1 MTNNLKNLLILS
13 SALLLTLILYLGY
26 QQTLTGQKISL
37 EEFLIK
43 VKNQEVK
50 TITLT
55 GKTNITFQTKDGK
68 IFKTSKDPDESLTKI
83 FKDYGIPSTTIFS
96 LEINQETNNWRD
108 IVLTLL
114 FNILPF
120 LLIIWIFWQIFRQA
134 QRGTT
139 QIFTFGKSGIKV
151 YNPDDP
157 NKVTFK
163 DVANLE
169 EAKQELM
176 EVVEF
181 LKNPDKFLKIG
192 AKIPKGSFAGRA
204 ARKR

>member
-13 SALLLTLILYLGY
+13 SVLLLALILYLGY

-37 EEFLIK
+37 EEFLTK
-43 VKNQEVK
+43 VKNKEIK
-50 TITLT
+50 SITLS

-68 IFKTSKDPDESLTKI
+68 IFKTSKDPDESLTQL

-96 LEINQETNNWRD
+96 LEINQETGGLRD
-108 IVLTLL
+108 IVLTVL
-114 FNILPF
+114 FNVVP
-120 LLIIWIFWQIFRQA
+120 LLLVAWIFWQIFRQA

-169 EAKQELM
+169 EAKQ
-176 EVVEF
+176 
-181 LKNPDKFLKIG
+181 
-192 AKIPKGSFAGRA
+192 
-204 ARKR
+204 